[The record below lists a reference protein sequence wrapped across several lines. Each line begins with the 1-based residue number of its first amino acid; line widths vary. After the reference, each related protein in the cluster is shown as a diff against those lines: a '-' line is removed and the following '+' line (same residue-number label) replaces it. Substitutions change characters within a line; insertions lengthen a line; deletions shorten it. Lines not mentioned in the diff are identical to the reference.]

1 MYNFKKRIEVLEAA
15 IKNQTRELSLHD
27 PFVLLQPW
35 CLILDQYQVFYYPE
49 GMFRPPQKYGMLR
62 FQEACALMAQWSG
75 NLSCKISM
83 GSCLEWL
90 FVLHQIGDNSK
101 LYTQEQLDRFA
112 NEDVEK
118 YPQLAFLL
126 ETEDGRELVEN
137 LVRLPQCCKVQLKDL
152 QNIIRQSKVE

>member
-1 MYNFKKRIEVLEAA
+1 
-15 IKNQTRELSLHD
+15 
-27 PFVLLQPW
+27 
-35 CLILDQYQVFYYPE
+35 
-49 GMFRPPQKYGMLR
+49 
-62 FQEACALMAQWSG
+62 MAQWSG